1 LPESLRFPGVGLLLA
16 VLIVG
21 ALGVL
26 ASASAT
32 RERIA
37 ALERVLLSVPGVKWL
52 YGAVK
57 DSSNALVGD
66 TRRFDKPVLVQL
78 GGGFDAGVIG
88 FVTRED
94 LASLGLGDCV
104 AVYFPQSYN
113 FGGNLLVLPRD
124 RIRALEVDSARAIAF
139 VVSGGVADTE
149 GDHGAT
155 IASRAPPAVGLWGR
169 AVRWHPR

>member
-1 LPESLRFPGVGLLLA
+1 M
-16 VLIVG
+16 
-21 ALGVL
+21 L

-57 DSSNALVGD
+57 DFSNALVGD

-113 FGGNLLVLPRD
+113 FAGNVLVVPKDQVETL
-124 RIRALEVDSARAIAF
+124 SANSTDVMAF
-139 VVSGGVADTE
+139 IVSGGVSGLGIEPAPLS
-149 GDHGAT
+149 A
-155 IASRAPPAVGLWGR
+155 RAGKS
-169 AVRWHPR
+169 